1 MSTKTQT
8 VYSDEQLAELER
20 MIDAEAKK

>member
-1 MSTKTQT
+1 MSTKTQP